1 MVSCDDG
8 NIHFINM
15 NVLKLEKSVQFGKIS
30 IWDFQ
35 VINNGKYL
43 LMGCSDGNVRLWEI
57 GTKNRAIMKG
67 HTKEVLGVGVVDLD
81 YTYIISASKDRYL
94 KIWKKEENQK

>member
-57 GTKNRAIMKG
+57 GTKNRAIMK
-67 HTKEVLGVGVVDLD
+67 HIILTYDVLKHIIGVAKCD
-81 YTYIISASKDRYL
+81 K
-94 KIWKKEENQK
+94 